1 MNDKEFEFTKI
12 VKEYKK
18 TIYTVCYFYSK
29 NSEEVEDLYQEVLI
43 SLWNGFSHFRGD
55 CSMRTW
61 VWRVSLNTCT
71 SFERKNK
78 RRVATVP
85 LTMDIDLYNETD
97 VESRQVQ
104 MLYDRINR
112 LDVFD
117 RAIILLWLENMSYQD
132 IADVVGVSVANI
144 TTRLFRIKE
153 QLKSLSNK

>member
-71 SFERKNK
+71 SFERKKK

-85 LTMDIDLYNETD
+85 LTMDIACIMKPM
-97 VESRQVQ
+97 SRAVRYRCC
-104 MLYDRINR
+104 MTALIVLMY
-112 LDVFD
+112 L
-117 RAIILLWLENMSYQD
+117 
-132 IADVVGVSVANI
+132 
-144 TTRLFRIKE
+144 TE
-153 QLKSLSNK
+153 Q